1 MVYISISKYLNK
13 YNHDS
18 DEMIGEGSYSKV
30 YNSDGHAIKYQGW
43 TDSSAFIGELS
54 VLCQYSHPNLIVLE
68 DFTFNSEEGIL
79 VFPMGIMLKDAFE
92 SSQIT
97 IPEIIND
104 LFSLLIFMEEQNIC
118 HGDIKLENC
127 VFINGKL
134 KLIDWGLVHF
144 AENQQFSGVSY
155 TPSYRD
161 PEYRNDILMPLTVEL
176 FAIKTL
182 IYDLL
187 NLEFYKFEK
196 VTIPFYPE
204 ISLEVLENVLPK
216 SSDINVQELSS
227 DAKMYHHLLQE
238 CDCKLSERKSASELS
253 KLIPNFEKVPG
264 VFVCHTPNLKKS
276 LTKQYMTRKDL
287 QKAVKHIMKMAAFL
301 KFNANTLILAV
312 KNYLVYMQRFK
323 YIPKHMYKIA
333 CESSLFISQC
343 LLESS
348 AYDLNDWDDE
358 SEYSLKDLTYGV
370 KNQIILL
377 EGKLYSP
384 VEKVESQNQLE
395 HIIFNMIGGKELIPE
410 PDGTCGD
417 LIPKKFKFQD
427 KYVPRIP
434 KTKVRTLKELT
445 KHMDDD
451 DKYRFIVSKALT
463 FNELPENLDYI
474 FDRDIFTNYSICKRL
489 NISRE

>member
-1 MVYISISKYLNK
+1 
-13 YNHDS
+13 
-18 DEMIGEGSYSKV
+18 
-30 YNSDGHAIKYQGW
+30 
-43 TDSSAFIGELS
+43 
-54 VLCQYSHPNLIVLE
+54 
-68 DFTFNSEEGIL
+68 
-79 VFPMGIMLKDAFE
+79 
-92 SSQIT
+92 
-97 IPEIIND
+97 
-104 LFSLLIFMEEQNIC
+104 
-118 HGDIKLENC
+118 
-127 VFINGKL
+127 
-134 KLIDWGLVHF
+134 
-144 AENQQFSGVSY
+144 
-155 TPSYRD
+155 
-161 PEYRNDILMPLTVEL
+161 MPLKVEL
-176 FAIKTL
+176 FAVKTL

-204 ISLEVLENVLPK
+204 ISFETLANVLEDKINLD
-216 SSDINVQELSS
+216 DI
-227 DAKMYHHLLQE
+227 KMYHTLLQE

-253 KLIPNFEKVPG
+253 QLIPNFESLPG

-287 QKAVKHIMKMAAFL
+287 QKAVKHIMKMASFL

-312 KNYLVYMQRFK
+312 KNYLIYMQRFK

-348 AYDLNDWDDE
+348 AYDLTEWDDE
-358 SEYSLKDLTYGV
+358 SKYSLKDLTHGI

-395 HIIFNMIGGKELIPE
+395 NFVFNMIGGKEKIPE
-410 PDGTCGD
+410 ADGTRGD

-434 KTKVRTLKELT
+434 KNKVRTSKN
-445 KHMDDD
+445 MDDD

-463 FNELPENLDYI
+463 FNELPEDLDYI
-474 FDRDIFTNYSICKRL
+474 FDRDVFANYSICKRL
-489 NISRE
+489 NISRDSVN